1 MQIDSEFLKA
11 EIERLSTE
19 RAEAQNQ
26 MQTLAQVIVRIEGA
40 ILQMQELQK
49 RLSVDSAETASA

>member
-11 EIERLSTE
+11 EIERLSAE
-19 RAEAQNQ
+19 RVEAQNQ
-26 MQTLAQVIVRIEGA
+26 MQALAQVIIRIEGA

-49 RLSVDSAETASA
+49 RLAVDSEAASA